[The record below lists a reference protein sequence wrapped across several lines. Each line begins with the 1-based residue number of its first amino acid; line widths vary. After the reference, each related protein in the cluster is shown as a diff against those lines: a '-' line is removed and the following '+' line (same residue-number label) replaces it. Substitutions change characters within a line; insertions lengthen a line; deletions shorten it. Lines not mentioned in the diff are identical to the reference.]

1 MENQVPPDTHNLSE
15 GGLTAIVISFVFSS
29 LSTFFLGLRFYVRH
43 FKRVGLFLED
53 WLIFAALVCL
63 TLRAS
68 RNSATDCTLFSD
80 PSMELRSS
88 SLPVLAVRNMHGLA
102 R

>member
-29 LSTFFLGLRFYVRH
+29 LSTIFLGLRFYVRH

-53 WLIFAALVCL
+53 WLIVAALVRL
-63 TLRAS
+63 TFRTS
-68 RNSATDCTLFSD
+68 RKSVTDCALSLD
-80 PSMELRSS
+80 PSMELRSN
-88 SLPVLAVRNMHGLA
+88 SLPVLAVCNMHGLA